1 LQIIPPTSSE
11 PSFGSTYRVA
21 QIEVFHSLHRGVDF
35 HMIWSLLQISGKLNI
50 YDNAWMMHVHIIKFM
65 LTNCHYLYDLTKYYV
80 LHWTIILLLLV
91 ASKDLRQVFL
101 VPLPY
106 HLMSELSIQW

>member
-1 LQIIPPTSSE
+1 
-11 PSFGSTYRVA
+11 
-21 QIEVFHSLHRGVDF
+21 
-35 HMIWSLLQISGKLNI
+35 
-50 YDNAWMMHVHIIKFM
+50 MMHVHIIKFM
-65 LTNCHYLYDLTKYYV
+65 LTQCHYLYDLTKYYV
-80 LHWTIILLLLV
+80 LQWTIILILLV